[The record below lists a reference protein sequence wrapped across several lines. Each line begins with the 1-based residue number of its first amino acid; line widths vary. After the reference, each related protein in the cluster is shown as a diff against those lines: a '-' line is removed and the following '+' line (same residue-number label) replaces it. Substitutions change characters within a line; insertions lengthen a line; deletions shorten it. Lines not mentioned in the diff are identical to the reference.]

1 MNVNNF
7 QSTALGMTFI
17 RRHTFFLIQA
27 IFACTPMSCIT
38 VSFAQ
43 SISWPSKP
51 VRIVIPVPP
60 GGSQD
65 TLARAMA
72 VDLARIWGQPV
83 LVESRPGAGGVTAAA
98 AVAQSP
104 GDGYTI
110 LMTDEMSMTVTPLL
124 HRKLSY
130 DTARDFSA
138 VLALVQAS
146 SIVVVPAASTINT
159 VVDLIAEARARPGTV
174 NYGSWGIGS
183 ATHLS
188 TESFAAQVG
197 ISMTHVPYKG
207 GADVLRALL
216 SNEVQVAF
224 TGLTATI
231 PAIRQGRLKAIAYA
245 GPSRPQLLPEV
256 PTIGESGVPG
266 FYARGWLGW
275 LVPSSTPRAIVGK
288 IAADAGR
295 VISAAAFT
303 EKYVTA
309 VGFEV
314 YNLPMEQF
322 EQMLSTSRTRMD
334 AELKRLRLQAE

>member
-1 MNVNNF
+1 MAFKRWHILFSLQVALACEPMPLV
-7 QSTALGMTFI
+7 TA
-17 RRHTFFLIQA
+17 A
-27 IFACTPMSCIT
+27 
-38 VSFAQ
+38 FAQ
-43 SISWPSKP
+43 SVPWPSKP
-51 VRIVIPVPP
+51 VRVVIPVPP

-72 VDLARIWGQPV
+72 ADLARLWAQPV
-83 LVESRPGAGGVTAAA
+83 LIESRPGAGGVTAAA

-124 HRKLSY
+124 HRNLSY
-130 DTARDFSA
+130 DTARDLSG
-138 VLALVQAS
+138 VLALIQAS
-146 SIVVVPAASTINT
+146 SIVVVPAGSAISS
-159 VVDLIAEARARPGTV
+159 VSDLIAEARARPGAV
-174 NYGSWGIGS
+174 NYGSWGVGS

-188 TESFAAQVG
+188 TEAFAAQAG

-207 GADVLRALL
+207 GAEVLRALL

-245 GPSRPQLLPEV
+245 GPARAALLPEV
-256 PTIGESGVPG
+256 PTIGESGVAG

-275 LVPSSTPRAIVGK
+275 MVPSSTPRAIVGK

-295 VISAAAFT
+295 VISAPPFR
-303 EKYVTA
+303 EKYVTS

-314 YNLPMEQF
+314 YNLQTEQF
-322 EQMLSTSRTRMD
+322 EQMLSGSRARMEV
-334 AELKRLRLQAE
+334 ELKRLKLQAE